1 MTQMNDEAKTER
13 CVVCGADTGVLV
25 AKPISERQNY
35 VEGAGQLCGP
45 CARSMRQR
53 QQMTR
58 DAEDAGWGY

>member
-1 MTQMNDEAKTER
+1 MGDAEPTER
-13 CVVCGADTGVLV
+13 CVWCGADTGVLATTPV
-25 AKPISERQNY
+25 TKRQNY

-45 CARSMRQR
+45 CARSMRLR

>member
-1 MTQMNDEAKTER
+1 MGDAEPTER
-13 CVVCGADTGVLV
+13 CVWCGADTGVLV
-25 AKPISERQNY
+25 PRRRSAKRQNY